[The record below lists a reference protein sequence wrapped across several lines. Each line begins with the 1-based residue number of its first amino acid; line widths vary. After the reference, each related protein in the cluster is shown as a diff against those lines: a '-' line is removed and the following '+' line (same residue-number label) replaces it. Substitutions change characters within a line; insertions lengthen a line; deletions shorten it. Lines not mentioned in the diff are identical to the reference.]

1 MKSLEK
7 LLAHP
12 LFKRKLVVYSRATR
26 VPLYWSRSCVCVYT
40 IIWIDQT
47 KRHKKNSKSKILL
60 RHYVVLFH
68 LTIYHLIFFYRCKVS
83 CFSTNKKNF
92 VKGKTTN
99 GISCAISSDAHC
111 RQLPVSLLGGVC
123 IAK

>member
-26 VPLYWSRSCVCVYT
+26 VPLYWSRSCVCVCVCVYT

-47 KRHKKNSKSKILL
+47 KRHKKNGKSKILL

-68 LTIYHLIFFYRCKVS
+68 LTIYHLISFYRVQS
-83 CFSTNKKNF
+83 
-92 VKGKTTN
+92 
-99 GISCAISSDAHC
+99 
-111 RQLPVSLLGGVC
+111 
-123 IAK
+123 